1 MKIRKYRNHNNT
13 LWYPPEL
20 DCPKT
25 TERVITKIHDLLYG
39 KDWCVIDSLGHKQI
53 LYIMFEDLP
62 FSWLIKFFIETETI
76 IKE

>member
-13 LWYPPEL
+13 LWCPPEL

-39 KDWCVIDSLGHKQI
+39 KD
-53 LYIMFEDLP
+53 
-62 FSWLIKFFIETETI
+62 
-76 IKE
+76 